1 MKNFLFFLS
10 FVTVLTNA
18 HARSSSQN
26 REEVADIIA
35 VAQSDMI
42 ASGRKPKAGDIISGV
57 VRDSSGPMEMVI
69 ITEMKSKDDIVSSAV
84 TDIEGHFSLRL
95 GNPEDFLDVDC
106 FGYYLVKSQISG
118 SQYDIF
124 LVRDPKINNKALEE
138 YSKTAKPYILRVSGL
153 NGYPVLILDDREIT
167 SDIATWKDI
176 DPKKEKY
183 TKEELSLLFGIKA
196 DKIKKIQY
204 YRDSEAYEFLGDRGK
219 SGIIVI
225 KTRKK

>member
-1 MKNFLFFLS
+1 MRKFLFFLS

-35 VAQSDMI
+35 VTQSEII
-42 ASGRKPKAGDIISGV
+42 ASGSISESGDSIHGV
-57 VRDSSGPMEMVI
+57 VRDSLGPMMMALIRERN
-69 ITEMKSKDDIVSSAV
+69 SKNEVVAQAV
-84 TDIEGHFSLRL
+84 TDIEGHFSFKLV
-95 GNPEDFLDVDC
+95 NPEDFLEVKF

-118 SQYDIF
+118 SHYDIF
-124 LVRDPKINNKALEE
+124 LVRDPKIKALEE
-138 YSKTAKPYILRVSGL
+138 SGKAVNAIDRIAGL
-153 NGYPVLILDDREIT
+153 NGYPVLILDDHVVT
-167 SDIATWKDI
+167 SDITTWKDI

-204 YRDSEAYEFLGDRGK
+204 YRDSEAYKFMGERGK
-219 SGIIVI
+219 SGIIII
-225 KTRKK
+225 KTQEK